1 MKNATIFKN
10 FSDASNFRNPRL
22 SYYKHM
28 ILIRKINKKT
38 HVFYEM
44 FTKKNSLNFKSKLN

>member
-1 MKNATIFKN
+1 MRLFLKTLATHPNLKI
-10 FSDASNFRNPRL
+10 PRL

-28 ILIRKINKKT
+28 ILIRKINKKS